1 MQGSRSG
8 FALALLFAFL
18 VVRAPGIA
26 AAQDMPP
33 ILAPLAA
40 APTTPTVA
48 PKPAPITPSAEAVIP
63 PAASASVA
71 KPVDKPHVVA
81 IAHPPVAHQNTKF
94 TALVKHLTTA
104 HSHVETHHAAAPH
117 HIAETHRV
125 AARVIEPS
133 LPPGMPVPPPGYY
146 EPGYSPG
153 PYQRL
158 VYGGPPP
165 GLYGGWGG
173 YRGRL
178 PYYP

>member
-1 MQGSRSG
+1 MQGSRKG
-8 FALALLFAFL
+8 FASPLLFAFL
-18 VVRAPGIA
+18 TVGASGIA

-40 APTTPTVA
+40 APAVA
-48 PKPAPITPSAEAVIP
+48 PKQAPITPSAEAVIP
-63 PAASASVA
+63 PAVLAPAV
-71 KPVDKPHVVA
+71 KPVDTPHVVA
-81 IAHPPVAHQNTKF
+81 LAHPPTAHHNAKF
-94 TALVKHLTTA
+94 SALVKHLTTA
-104 HSHVETHHAAAPH
+104 HSRLETHHAAAPH

-133 LPPGMPVPPPGYY
+133 LPPGVPVPPPGYY
-146 EPGYSPG
+146 EPGYGPG

-165 GLYGGWGG
+165 GPYGGWGG